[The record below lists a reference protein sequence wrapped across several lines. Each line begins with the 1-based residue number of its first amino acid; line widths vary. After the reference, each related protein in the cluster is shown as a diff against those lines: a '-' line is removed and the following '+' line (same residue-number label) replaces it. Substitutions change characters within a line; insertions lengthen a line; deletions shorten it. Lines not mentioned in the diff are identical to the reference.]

1 MSLFIY
7 VVLVFLVLRF
17 SVTLFNFL
25 SNPKLNKYGKRYT
38 DLVSI
43 VVSSSSGQDLSV
55 LLKSIED
62 QDYQNLEVII
72 SAKNEEEKK
81 AVDSARGKYIL
92 FLDANMVIGKGL
104 INSLVYRS
112 KIFNLS
118 VISLVP
124 VRKITSTYDWC
135 IIPLRDF
142 IVLNM
147 FPLRLVRFTGNT
159 AFAIANI
166 DCMFVEV
173 DSYKLNRSGNRME
186 ALLANGLLTSTD
198 STDRSSGLQLLPVF
212 GNNIMVAL
220 LYLILVVAGP
230 LLMFV
235 YVDPAF
241 AALPVGLIFLSRLMI
256 SFLTNENPIINV
268 MLHPVQMIFL
278 TWSLIREIGA
288 RIFRNLR

>member
-38 DLVSI
+38 D
-43 VVSSSSGQDLSV
+43 VVSVIVSRSPDQDIAG
-55 LLKSIED
+55 LLKSIQD

-72 SAKNEEEKK
+72 SDKNEAETF
-81 AVDSARGKYIL
+81 AVDSAKGKYLL
-92 FLDANMVIGKGL
+92 FLEANMVVGKGL

-112 KIFNLS
+112 KVLS
-118 VISLVP
+118 LSMITLVP
-124 VRKITSTYDWC
+124 SRKITSIYDWC

-147 FPLRLVRFTGNT
+147 FPLRFVQVAGNT
-159 AFAIANI
+159 AFGVANTE
-166 DCMFVEV
+166 CMFVEA
-173 DSYKLNRSGNRME
+173 DSYKLNRSVSQME
-186 ALLANGLLTSTD
+186 ALLANGLLTIAD
-198 STDRSSGLQLLPVF
+198 STNRASSLHLLPVF

-220 LYLILVVAGP
+220 LYLTLVVAGP
-230 LLMFV
+230 VLMFI

-268 MLHPVQMIFL
+268 MLHPVQMFFL
-278 TWSLIREIGA
+278 TWRLIKEIGA
-288 RIFRNLR
+288 RLFRSIR

>member
-38 DLVSI
+38 D
-43 VVSSSSGQDLSV
+43 VVSVIVSASPDQDLAV
-55 LLKSIED
+55 FLKSIED

-72 SAKNEEEKK
+72 SDKNE
-81 AVDSARGKYIL
+81 AHTAALDSAKGKYLL
-92 FLDANMVIGKGL
+92 FLEANMVVGKGL
-104 INSLVYRS
+104 INSLIYRS
-112 KIFNLS
+112 RIFKLS
-118 VISLVP
+118 TVTLVP
-124 VRKITSTYDWC
+124 SRKITSIYDWC

-142 IVLNM
+142 ILLNM
-147 FPLRLVRFTGNT
+147 FPLRFARVAGNT
-159 AFAIANI
+159 AFGVGNAE
-166 DCMFVEV
+166 CLFVEV
-173 DSYKLNRSGNRME
+173 DSYRLNRSGNRMDV
-186 ALLANGLLTSTD
+186 LLANGLLTITD
-198 STDRSSGLQLLPVF
+198 SKNSSSSRQLLPVF

-230 LLMFV
+230 LLMFI
-235 YVDPAF
+235 YVDPSF

-268 MLHPVQMIFL
+268 VLHPLQMFFL
-278 TWSLIREIGA
+278 TWGLISEICKWL
-288 RIFRNLR
+288 FRSNR